1 MSLLHVAGIDSIDLT
16 KDDELD
22 VMAASS
28 PVVPTRT
35 SQLAAEG
42 RALRPRQ
49 SAGYTITIPSPL
61 KRSRRMSD
69 STNENHQEKAA
80 AKKLKL
86 EDKKAVCVPDRLWH
100 LSL

>member
-35 SQLAAEG
+35 SQLAAE
-42 RALRPRQ
+42 
-49 SAGYTITIPSPL
+49 
-61 KRSRRMSD
+61 
-69 STNENHQEKAA
+69 
-80 AKKLKL
+80 
-86 EDKKAVCVPDRLWH
+86 
-100 LSL
+100 